1 LTTAAAELAVPVR
14 AELFATLA
22 ELIRRGRQ
30 CLSRQADR
38 ARERYD
44 LTVCR
49 WPRPDSLLAPLQQSA
64 DEIGDRLPRALSA
77 RAGHARAELNGVAP
91 RLRHEMLTDRLS
103 RASERL
109 ASLWKMAELAHPDRP
124 LSRGFARVTDRHGET
139 LTAAAQARAA
149 RELSLHFGDG
159 VVDALVGPAA
169 PVKLERPRRRA
180 YLSPQPGLFDASEE

>member
-1 LTTAAAELAVPVR
+1 
-14 AELFATLA
+14 
-22 ELIRRGRQ
+22 
-30 CLSRQADR
+30 
-38 ARERYD
+38 
-44 LTVCR
+44 
-49 WPRPDSLLAPLQQSA
+49 LLAPLQQSA